1 MSGSYP
7 SMKKIIIRVL
17 EIAGAGLTSALVAF
31 ALGRTETPPPAQTP
45 AIVHLAPSDEEM
57 IRSVRSDQAALLDQL
72 RNGDARKAP
81 TAATP
86 ATADAKPPVT
96 TAQATPPAVSPAP
109 PATDVAVSAT
119 DLLPLTAPIKRV
131 KSPTAP
137 TATTQVPA
145 AQPPAPQAPTAQ
157 ASTAPAPVVQAPP
170 AQVAAP
176 ATTPAGAPS
185 PVATS
190 TASPSTNPQVAV
202 RREHKPERAQATEA
216 KPESKPRVAAKSE
229 PRAEELLQPR
239 SAAQGAADPAARNA
253 SPREVVAAPTMQ
265 PPPAAQTPA
274 PEPEYGLTA
283 ALKGFGSRL
292 LPSRDR
298 VPVPD
303 GNAVRPPMPVG
314 DLQQDAMSGGA
325 RGGS

>member
-81 TAATP
+81 TTATP
-86 ATADAKPPVT
+86 ATSATADAKPVVT
-96 TAQATPPAVSPAP
+96 TGQATPAASPA

-119 DLLPLTAPIKRV
+119 DLLPITAPIKRV

-137 TATTQVPA
+137 TATTQVPS
-145 AQPPAPQAPTAQ
+145 AQTPAP
-157 ASTAPAPVVQAPP
+157 QAPP
-170 AQVAAP
+170 AQVAAA
-176 ATTPAGAPS
+176 ATTPAGASS

-216 KPESKPRVAAKSE
+216 KPESKPRVAAKPE
-229 PRAEELLQPR
+229 PRAEELPQPR
-239 SAAQGAADPAARNA
+239 STAAGAGDSAARNA
-253 SPREVVAAPTMQ
+253 GPREVVAAPTMQ
-265 PPPAAQTPA
+265 PPPAAQTPV

>member
-1 MSGSYP
+1 MPGNYP
-7 SMKKIIIRVL
+7 SMKKIVVRVL

-31 ALGRTETPPPAQTP
+31 ALGRTETSPPAQSP

-57 IRSVRSDQAALLDQL
+57 IRSVRTDQAALLDQL

-81 TAATP
+81 AAATP

-96 TAQATPPAVSPAP
+96 TAQATPPAASPAP
-109 PATDVAVSAT
+109 PAADVAVSAT

-131 KSPTAP
+131 KSPTATTQAP
-137 TATTQVPA
+137 AAQAPATQVPVPQALA
-145 AQPPAPQAPTAQ
+145 AQAPAAL
-157 ASTAPAPVVQAPP
+157 APVVQAPA
-170 AQVAAP
+170 AQVAVP
-176 ATTPAGAPS
+176 AATPAAAT
-185 PVATS
+185 PVAVP
-190 TASPSTNPQVAV
+190 AAAPSTNPQVAV
-202 RREHKPERAQATEA
+202 RREHKPERAQTTEA

-239 SAAQGAADPAARNA
+239 SADPAARNLG
-253 SPREVVAAPTMQ
+253 PREVVAAPTMQ

-298 VPVPD
+298 LPVPD
-303 GNAVRPPMPVG
+303 GNAVRPPAPVG
-314 DLQQDAMSGGA
+314 DLQQNAMSGGT

>member
-7 SMKKIIIRVL
+7 SFKKITIRVL

-31 ALGRTETPPPAQTP
+31 ALGRTETPPPPPQGP

-57 IRSVRSDQAALLDQL
+57 IRSVRTDQAALLDQL
-72 RNGDARKAP
+72 RNADARKAP
-81 TAATP
+81 PSVAAQAAP
-86 ATADAKPPVT
+86 AS
-96 TAQATPPAVSPAP
+96 TAQTASPSSSASVAP
-109 PATDVAVSAT
+109 PAADVAVSAT

-131 KSPTAP
+131 KSP
-137 TATTQVPA
+137 QPA
-145 AQPPAPQAPTAQ
+145 ATPA
-157 ASTAPAPVVQAPP
+157 P

-176 ATTPAGAPS
+176 PAATAPTAPAVTASANTTPAATTPATTTPAATTPAATPS
-185 PVATS
+185 AAAPVAVP
-190 TASPSTNPQVAV
+190 TASPQAVV
-202 RREHKPERAQATEA
+202 RREHKPEI
-216 KPESKPRVAAKSE
+216 KPEAKPRVAAKTE

-239 SAAQGAADPAARNA
+239 AATPGAG
-253 SPREVVAAPTMQ
+253 PREVVAAPTMQ
-265 PPPAAQTPA
+265 QPAPAAQTPT

-303 GNAVRPPMPVG
+303 QSAVRPPMPVG
-314 DLQQDAMSGGA
+314 DLQQSAMSNGS